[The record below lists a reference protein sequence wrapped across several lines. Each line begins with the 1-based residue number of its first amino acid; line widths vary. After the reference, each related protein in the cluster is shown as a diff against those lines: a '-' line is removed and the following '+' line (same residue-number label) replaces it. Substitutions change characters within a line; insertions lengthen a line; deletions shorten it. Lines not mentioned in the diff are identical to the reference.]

1 LLLKKVLQVRV
12 QPGASREELVR
23 VSETEFKAKLTS
35 APEKGKANEELL
47 KLLSEYLQIPRTR
60 LKMVRGQT
68 ARIKLIEVSD

>member
-1 LLLKKVLQVRV
+1 MKKVLQVRV